1 MQHVHVPDALADIA
15 GPIVER
21 ILREIPRIL
30 VIYAYGSRP
39 RGEEHPGS
47 DLDLALLLPR
57 GTDVSPDLLAQ
68 LEGDF
73 EALAGFPVELSI
85 LSLET
90 QVVHCKEVIGCG
102 TPLYVAD
109 RRALDEFE
117 MHALSYYARLCE
129 DRKAVLQAY
138 AGEKRG

>member
-1 MQHVHVPDALADIA
+1 MQHAHLPDTVAN
-15 GPIVER
+15 PIIER
-21 ILREIPRIL
+21 ILREIPGIL
-30 VIYAYGSRP
+30 AIYAYGSRI

-73 EALAGFPVELSI
+73 EALAGFPVELAI
-85 LSLET
+85 LCLET
-90 QVVHCKEVIGCG
+90 QVVHCKEVIARG

-129 DRKAVLQAY
+129 DRRPVLQAY
-138 AGEKRG
+138 AGVKHG